1 MTLWPLGSHERVFPV
16 RRISLFLWGARMF
29 FLGLFC
35 AKSSHFGQAK
45 YLLCTKMGLFVQA
58 NILLRTK
65 LGRFRQ
71 ANILLR
77 TKLGLFAQ
85 AIFSPHIFVLFFS
98 HFLQFELWWKQI
110 LVLIILS
117 DAQFIEYY
125 TYCSPRVGMCPRVI
139 CVPKYTKPVYLCS
152 QIYLLKSGIF
162 ILKKIYYLFLQI
174 YYDVLWIYQWR

>member
-1 MTLWPLGSHERVFPV
+1 MGSHYGLLGPYYGCSALTSHNMSLIGLYKPAHERVFPV

-110 LVLIILS
+110 LVFIILS

-125 TYCSPRVGMCPRVI
+125 TYCSPRVTSEYI
-139 CVPKYTKPVYLCS
+139 
-152 QIYLLKSGIF
+152 
-162 ILKKIYYLFLQI
+162 
-174 YYDVLWIYQWR
+174 